1 MSIDPLSV
9 ISSTDRSGALAG
21 GALKNN
27 PKPNASQLA
36 KAAQQFEAI
45 MVRQLLSPAIEPMM
59 NGGVGGEKSK
69 SGAGGGGGVYGYMLT
84 DTLANSIA
92 QGGGLG
98 LANVI
103 NRQLSPA
110 TPVAQPK

>member
-1 MSIDPLSV
+1 MSIDPLSALD
-9 ISSTDRSGALAG
+9 STDRTATTHGSQF
-21 GALKNN
+21 K
-27 PKPNASQLA
+27 PKPKPSAKDVA

-59 NGGVGGEKSK
+59 NGGTTSSK
-69 SGAGGGGGVYGYMLT
+69 AGAGGGGGVYGYMLT

-98 LANVI
+98 LAGVI
-103 NRQLSPA
+103 NRQLSPT
-110 TPVAQPK
+110 TPVAQTK